1 MAHLQFLA
9 ISNQT
14 SAFVPLRVS
23 DANAYQANGALV
35 PRILAHD
42 GRITVIGAAPLL
54 EALLSTNETRTIVL
68 YGTPGKSYAV
78 ESSTNLV
85 NPAWTLFGQGIL
97 TNQSRRFDA
106 GRTNRTWF
114 YRAREQ

>member
-1 MAHLQFLA
+1 MAHLGFLA

-23 DANAYQANGALV
+23 DANAYQVNGALV
-35 PRILAHD
+35 PRTLARD
-42 GRITVIGAAPLL
+42 GRIAVVGAAPLV
-54 EALLSTNETRTIVL
+54 EALLSTNEARTIIL

-78 ESSTNLV
+78 ESTTNLAS
-85 NPAWTLFGQGIL
+85 PAWTLFGQGVL
-97 TNQSRRFDA
+97 TNQSRQFDA
-106 GRTNRTWF
+106 GRTNRTLY